1 MIIQRTYRY
10 FALIMAFLML
20 FSSTSFAIDM
30 HYCGGELKSINLFRK
45 AKTCH
50 ELSGDS
56 EKPMKDCPHHKKMM
70 VDKKACPED
79 KGCCSNKT
87 VQLESDQDHKVQAN
101 DILISKQLKQF
112 VIAYVAVFIETDYRL
127 EREVANFAYYRPPL
141 IQKDIPVL
149 NQAFLL

>member
-1 MIIQRTYRY
+1 
-10 FALIMAFLML
+10 ML

-30 HYCGGELKSINLFRK
+30 HYCGGELKSINLFGK

-50 ELSGDS
+50 ELSSDS
-56 EKPMKDCPHHKKMM
+56 EKPMNDCPHHKKMM
-70 VDKKACPED
+70 VDKKTCPED

-112 VIAYVAVFIETDYRL
+112 VETDYKL
-127 EREVANFAYYRPPL
+127 EREAANFAYYRPPL